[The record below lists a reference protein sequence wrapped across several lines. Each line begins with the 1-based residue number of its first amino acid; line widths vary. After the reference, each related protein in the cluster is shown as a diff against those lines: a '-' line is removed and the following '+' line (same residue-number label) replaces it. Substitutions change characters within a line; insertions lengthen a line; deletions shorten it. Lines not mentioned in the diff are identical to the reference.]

1 MFHLTP
7 TPCSVHSKQ
16 CRKGWADSTGG
27 GREII
32 NSVLPCVLSEVRC
45 GGGSVNCPGSPWN
58 ILITGHCWMLGVR
71 FHGEIVPLSPCP
83 GGRALD
89 SGHWQR
95 SVAIL
100 PQIRSAVAQE
110 WWIYIKSVHE
120 ILKSR
125 NKHICRTIVW
135 RPRINQLKCY
145 KVTKIITWYPYRI
158 QHRRTAAHECLQ
170 FRWIRMQYV

>member
-83 GGRALD
+83 GQWTLALVSGD
-89 SGHWQR
+89 SAANKIGSGSGIVAPGFTSKVSMKYSKTEINIFVELYCEEDQR
-95 SVAIL
+95 MKWSPL
-100 PQIRSAVAQE
+100 R
-110 WWIYIKSVHE
+110 
-120 ILKSR
+120 LG
-125 NKHICRTIVW
+125 
-135 RPRINQLKCY
+135 
-145 KVTKIITWYPYRI
+145 
-158 QHRRTAAHECLQ
+158 AAAPCSNAC
-170 FRWIRMQYV
+170 